1 MWIGNADGSSMQDVS
16 GVTGAGPIFH
26 QIAEM
31 MIKKK
36 YIRNELIPLPISI
49 IENYRCLDSSCFQKE
64 HTYSKK

>member
-1 MWIGNADGSSMQDVS
+1 MQDVS

-26 QIAEM
+26 QIAET

-36 YIRNELIPLPISI
+36 YIKNGLISTPTNI
-49 IENYRCLDSSCFQKE
+49 IENYRCLDLSCFQKE